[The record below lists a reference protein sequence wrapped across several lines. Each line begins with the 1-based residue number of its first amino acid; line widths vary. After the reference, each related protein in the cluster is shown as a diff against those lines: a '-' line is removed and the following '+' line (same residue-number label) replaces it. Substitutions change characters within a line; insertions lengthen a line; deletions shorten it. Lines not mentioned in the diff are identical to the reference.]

1 MPCALWQPS
10 YMQHPVSLLIDPKMQ
25 LYRFFLAAER
35 SGGYGLAMLALPDLA
50 DEAAFCPTKHLLL
63 PIT

>member
-1 MPCALWQPS
+1 
-10 YMQHPVSLLIDPKMQ
+10 MQHPVSRLIDPKMQ